1 MWLKRKFGERKA
13 PVEQLGKL
21 ESEVMERVWAH
32 GETTV
37 RDLHDEVS
45 TRLAYTTV
53 MTTLD
58 RLFKKGILD
67 RRPLG
72 RAFVYRAKVTKEEY
86 NQQLTQH
93 LLGIAV
99 HEAGSRQAVMS
110 CFVDYVS
117 ESDRKL
123 LDELDGLIKAKRR
136 SLKRQE
142 SK

>member
-1 MWLKRKFGERKA
+1 MWLKRKSGARQA
-13 PVEQLGKL
+13 PVEQLGSL
-21 ESEVMERVWAH
+21 ESELMERIWSR
-32 GETTV
+32 GETSV
-37 RDLHDEVS
+37 RDLHDEIGS
-45 TRLAYTTV
+45 RLAYTTV

-58 RLFKKGILD
+58 RLFKKGLLD

-72 RAFVYRAKVTKEEY
+72 RAFYYTARVTKHDY

-99 HEAGSRQAVMS
+99 EESGSKQALLS

-117 ESDRKL
+117 DSDRKL
-123 LDELDGLIKAKRR
+123 LDELDELIKAKKR
-136 SLKRQE
+136 SLRH

>member
-1 MWLKRKFGERKA
+1 MWLKRKSGAQA
-13 PVEQLGKL
+13 PVEQLGSL
-21 ESEVMERVWAH
+21 ESELMERIWSR
-32 GETTV
+32 GETSV
-37 RDLHDEVS
+37 RDLHDELGS
-45 TRLAYTTV
+45 RLAYTTV

-58 RLFKKGILD
+58 RLFKKGLLD

-72 RAFVYRAKVTKEEY
+72 RAFYYAPRVSKHDY

-99 HEAGSRQAVMS
+99 EESGSKQALLS

-117 ESDRKL
+117 DSDRQL
-123 LDELDGLIKAKRR
+123 LDELDELIKAKKR
-136 SLKRQE
+136 SLRH